1 MSGRAGL
8 QMLSSTCFQKT
19 YLKPLPEITWPLF
32 AKSCIFNIMS
42 VYKNATDIECWVWF
56 HVTRYGQVDK
66 DLKKELIESSVKSY
80 LFLQVFQ
87 GNFNFRDP
95 VRNNFI
101 PPIVAR
107 YVRVVPQ
114 MWHQRIA
121 LKVELIG
128 CQITQG
134 RIQGKSVNSLIPV
147 TSFAT
152 LLLLMWFFQH
162 LSQVMIHWYGA
173 KQVQIL
179 LVQLKEKMKQSQ
191 NSSPLKK
198 CPQVEQLLFCDFLR
212 GVTGTPFKIT
222 VPSTKFF
229 FFVI

>member
-1 MSGRAGL
+1 M
-8 QMLSSTCFQKT
+8 
-19 YLKPLPEITWPLF
+19 
-32 AKSCIFNIMS
+32 
-42 VYKNATDIECWVWF
+42 
-56 HVTRYGQVDK
+56 
-66 DLKKELIESSVKSY
+66 
-80 LFLQVFQ
+80 FQ

-107 YVRVVPQ
+107 YVRIVPQ
-114 MWHQRIA
+114 TWHQRIA

-134 RIQGKSVNSLIPV
+134 RIQGKSVNSLILV
-147 TSFAT
+147 MSFAAF
-152 LLLLMWFFQH
+152 LLLMWFFH
-162 LSQVMIHWYGA
+162 RLSQVMIHWYGA

-179 LVQLKEKMKQSQ
+179 LVQLKEKMRQSQ

-212 GVTGTPFKIT
+212 GVTGTASKIT
-222 VPSTKFF
+222 VSSNFF